1 MKKRYYLA
9 YGSNL
14 NIRQMLYRCPDA
26 KPIGT
31 AFIQNHILYFRGS
44 KTGFYLTIEPKI
56 GSKVPVAV
64 WEISVADERAL
75 DRYEGFPTFYYKQ
88 DFILTVNPLDSK
100 KPMTKKCFAYIMDEG
115 HPVGI
120 PSAYYLETCL
130 DGYDDFGFDKRIL
143 RRTVE
148 RMRKILWKRFN

>member
-31 AFIQNHILYFRGS
+31 AVIENHILYFRGS
-44 KTGFYLTIEPKI
+44 KTGSYLTIEPKI

-64 WEISVADERAL
+64 WEISVADEMAL
-75 DRYEGFPTFYYKQ
+75 DRYEGFPTYYFKY
-88 DFILTVNPLDSK
+88 DFKVPVTMLKSGKTVNR
-100 KPMTKKCFAYIMDEG
+100 KCFAYIMDEG
-115 HPVGI
+115 HPVGL
-120 PSAYYLETCL
+120 PSERYLKTCL
-130 DGYDDFGFDKRIL
+130 DGYDDFGFDKNIL
-143 RRTVE
+143 MKTVM
-148 RMRKILWKRFN
+148 RMCSILWKRFN